1 MKFIYC
7 LLFAL
12 SLNTQFAFSA
22 DKDSVLFIKNNGF
35 FIDLMKHESSGYA
48 ITSTNLPKEAN
59 SISPLSQHH
68 LIKSRNELFLLIDQ
82 GGVLYKA
89 STFTDSIV
97 TFTKLNTSQK
107 EIDATHSYVYTLNNQ
122 LYIQGGYADG
132 QNNGTLRNFNQK
144 NTQWEI
150 VPLNKQVVQQYK
162 PFELIWLDA
171 MAEKIIVPFQATLN
185 DGIIEEKKLTL
196 DKKTYALNLKTSTW
210 TVIGKINKQT
220 LELLNDIQFKIDYA
234 NGFLVESKNIVYMLD
249 FKTNQVLKMN
259 NDLSAHVSKSVKSSR
274 YGYVYN
280 DMLYSLDSTLE
291 KYDSIS
297 LDKSSFSVEAVS
309 VYNDNSNY
317 YYPLIPLGLLLIGGF
332 FLSKRKKQHTAQKIT
347 TINAE
352 NEVEFTEGELALISL
367 LVTKSK
373 KNKTAVISEI
383 NYVLGIKDKNT
394 GLQKKVR
401 SDTINSINEKFK
413 INLQSEE
420 LIIQSIRSEIDK
432 RYLEYFINKEFI
444 KAVEQNIN

>member
-7 LLFAL
+7 LFFAL
-12 SLNTQFAFSA
+12 SLNTLLAFSE
-22 DKDSVLFIKNNGF
+22 DKDSILFIKNNAF

-48 ITSTNLPKEAN
+48 ITPTNLSKEAN

-68 LIKSRNELFLLIDQ
+68 LIKSGNDLFLLIDQ

-89 STFTDSIV
+89 STFSDSTIR
-97 TFTKLNTSQK
+97 FIKLNSSQK
-107 EIDATHSYVYTLNNQ
+107 EIDATHSYVYTLKNQ

-132 QNNGTLRNFNQK
+132 QNNGTLRTYNRKTNH
-144 NTQWEI
+144 WEI
-150 VPLNKQVVQQYK
+150 IPLNKQVIHQYK

-171 MAEKIIVPFQATLN
+171 LTEKIIVPFQAIVN
-185 DGIIEEKKLTL
+185 DGISEEKKLSL
-196 DKKTYALNLKTSTW
+196 DKKTYALNLKTSAW

-234 NGFLVESKNIVYMLD
+234 NGFMVESKNIVYKLD
-249 FKTNQVLKMN
+249 FKTNQVMKMN
-259 NDLSAHVSKSVKSSR
+259 NALSIQISKTVKSSR

-291 KYDSIS
+291 KYDSIT
-297 LDKSSFSVEAVS
+297 LDKSNFSVEAVS

-317 YYPLIPLGLLLIGGF
+317 YYPLIPLGILLIGGF

-347 TINAE
+347 TINSE

-367 LVTKSK
+367 FVTKSK

-383 NYVLGIKDKNT
+383 NYVLGVKDKNT

-401 SDTINSINEKFK
+401 SDTISSINEKFK

>member
-1 MKFIYC
+1 
-7 LLFAL
+7 
-12 SLNTQFAFSA
+12 
-22 DKDSVLFIKNNGF
+22 
-35 FIDLMKHESSGYA
+35 
-48 ITSTNLPKEAN
+48 
-59 SISPLSQHH
+59 
-68 LIKSRNELFLLIDQ
+68 
-82 GGVLYKA
+82 
-89 STFTDSIV
+89 
-97 TFTKLNTSQK
+97 
-107 EIDATHSYVYTLNNQ
+107 
-122 LYIQGGYADG
+122 
-132 QNNGTLRNFNQK
+132 
-144 NTQWEI
+144 
-150 VPLNKQVVQQYK
+150 
-162 PFELIWLDA
+162 
-171 MAEKIIVPFQATLN
+171 
-185 DGIIEEKKLTL
+185 
-196 DKKTYALNLKTSTW
+196 LKTSTW

>member
-7 LLFAL
+7 LFFTL
-12 SLNTQFAFSA
+12 SLNTFNAFSEE
-22 DKDSVLFIKNNGF
+22 KDSILIIKNNPF
-35 FIDLMKHESSGYA
+35 FVDLMKGETLGYS
-48 ITSTNLPKEAN
+48 ITITNLPKKSNEVN
-59 SISPLSQHH
+59 QISTQH
-68 LIKSRNELFLLIDQ
+68 LIKSGNDLFLLIDQ

-89 STFTDSIV
+89 STFTNSTIR
-97 TFTKLNTSQK
+97 FIKLNSSQK
-107 EIDATHSYVYTLNNQ
+107 EIDATHSYVYTLKNQ

-132 QNNGTLRNFNQK
+132 QNNGTLRNYNRK
-144 NTQWEI
+144 TNHWEI
-150 VPLNKQVVQQYK
+150 IPLNKQVIHQYK

-171 MAEKIIVPFQATLN
+171 MAEKIIVPFQGIVN
-185 DGIIEEKKLTL
+185 DGISEEKKLSL

-234 NGFLVESKNIVYMLD
+234 NGFMVESKNIVYMLD
-249 FKTNQVLKMN
+249 FKTNQVMKMN
-259 NDLSAHVSKSVKSSR
+259 NALSIKISKTVKSSR

-280 DMLYSLDSTLE
+280 DLLYSLDSTLE

-297 LDKSSFSVEAVS
+297 LDKSNFSVEAIS

-317 YYPLIPLGLLLIGGF
+317 YYPIIPLGILLIGGF

-347 TINAE
+347 TINSE
-352 NEVEFTEGELALISL
+352 NEVEFTDGELALISL
-367 LVTKSK
+367 FVTKSK

-383 NYVLGIKDKNT
+383 NYVLGVKDKNT

-401 SDTINSINEKFK
+401 SDTISSINEKFK

-444 KAVEQNIN
+444 KAVEQKIK

>member
-7 LLFAL
+7 LFFTL
-12 SLNTQFAFSA
+12 SLNTFNAFSEE
-22 DKDSVLFIKNNGF
+22 KDSILIIKNNPF
-35 FIDLMKHESSGYA
+35 FVDLMKGETLGYS
-48 ITSTNLPKEAN
+48 ITITNLPKKSNEVN
-59 SISPLSQHH
+59 QISTQH
-68 LIKSRNELFLLIDQ
+68 LIKSGNDLFLLIDQ

-89 STFTDSIV
+89 STFTNSTIR
-97 TFTKLNTSQK
+97 FIKLNSSQK
-107 EIDATHSYVYTLNNQ
+107 EIDATHSYVYTLKNQ

-132 QNNGTLRNFNQK
+132 QNNGTLRNYNRK
-144 NTQWEI
+144 TNHWEI
-150 VPLNKQVVQQYK
+150 IPLNKQVIHQYK

-171 MAEKIIVPFQATLN
+171 MAEKIIVPFQGIVN
-185 DGIIEEKKLTL
+185 DGISEEKKLSL

-234 NGFLVESKNIVYMLD
+234 NGFMVESKNIVYMLD
-249 FKTNQVLKMN
+249 FKTNQVMKIN
-259 NDLSAHVSKSVKSSR
+259 NALSIKISKTVKSSR

-297 LDKSSFSVEAVS
+297 LDKSNFSVEAVS
-309 VYNDNSNY
+309 VYNDNNNY
-317 YYPLIPLGLLLIGGF
+317 YYPLIPLGILLIGGF

-347 TINAE
+347 TINSE
-352 NEVEFTEGELALISL
+352 NEVEFTEGELALISI

-401 SDTINSINEKFK
+401 SDTISSINEKFK